1 VRLSIRWRLTLWNTL
16 GLTVVLVGFAALVYG
31 LLDRSLR
38 EQTDRKLLSGFHE
51 LDGDPRLENDPE
63 GQLRHWAFELYEHAG
78 VLCVVYGEGGEVLLK
93 SEELA
98 ATAVP
103 SAPAPRESSPAL
115 RDVTEPGVGRQR
127 VLEGRFRLGGREAT
141 ALLLAPLDESDRELG
156 RLLTAL
162 GLAVPVAVAAAAALG
177 YLLARTALAPIDR
190 LRRSTRQI
198 TADRLDRRL
207 PVSSPRDELGRLAA
221 TINEMIA
228 RLERSFAEVRRFTAD
243 ASHELRTPLAAIRT
257 EVEVALAGPA
267 VTPEQERLLG
277 SVLEECARLT
287 RLTEQ
292 LLALAREDARCGAA
306 VREPVDVAAVV
317 AAVADN
323 LLPLAEAKGITLQV
337 KAAGHPEVA
346 GDAAQLRQVF
356 YNLLDNA
363 IKYTPAGGKVEA
375 RVEATPPGALVTV
388 RDTGIGIPREHLPHV
403 FERFYRA
410 DRARSRAEGGTGLG
424 LSIARSIV
432 AAHGGDVVLASA
444 PGEGTTCTVVLPAEP
459 GAGEGIG

>member
-1 VRLSIRWRLTLWNTL
+1 VRLSIRWRLTLWNTV
-16 GLTVVLVGFAALVYG
+16 GLTVVLVGFAVLVYG
-31 LLDRSLR
+31 LLAHSLR

-51 LDGDPRLENDPE
+51 LHDDPRLESDAE

-78 VLCVVYGEGGEVLLK
+78 VLSVVYGAGGEVLLK
-93 SEELA
+93 SEELSA
-98 ATAVP
+98 NAVP
-103 SAPAPRESSPAL
+103 PAPAPRESSPVL
-115 RDVTEPGVGRQR
+115 RDMTEPGVGRQR
-127 VLEGRFRLGGREAT
+127 VLEGRFHLGDHEAT
-141 ALLLAPLDESDRELG
+141 ALLMAPLKESDRELG

-177 YLLARTALAPIDR
+177 YLLARAALAPVDR
-190 LRRSTRQI
+190 LRRSTREI

-207 PVSSPRDELGRLAA
+207 PIPSPCDELGRLAV

-257 EVEVALAGPA
+257 EVEVALAGPG

-292 LLALAREDARCGAA
+292 LLTLAREDAKGGAA
-306 VREPVDVAAVV
+306 VREPVDVAALV
-317 AAVADN
+317 ATVAEN
-323 LLPLAEAKGITLQV
+323 LHPLAEAKGITLQV
-337 KAAGHPEVA
+337 KIGGHPEVA

-363 IKYTPAGGKVEA
+363 IKYTPAGGKIEAGIEA
-375 RVEATPPGALVTV
+375 RPMGAVVTV
-388 RDTGIGIPREHLPHV
+388 RDTGIGIPSEHLPHL
-403 FERFYRA
+403 FERFYRV

-424 LSIARSIV
+424 LSIVRSIV
-432 AAHGGDVVLASA
+432 ASHGGDVGLVSA
-444 PGEGTTCTVVLPAEP
+444 PGEGTTFTVKLPAEHGP
-459 GAGEGIG
+459 EKGIG